1 VFKIQGGVEML
12 IIGSLISASRGSGEN
27 VRKIIELSQH
37 CPKVSA

>member
-12 IIGSLISASRGSGEN
+12 VIGSLILAWRESGEN
-27 VRKIIELSQH
+27 VRKIIELSQD